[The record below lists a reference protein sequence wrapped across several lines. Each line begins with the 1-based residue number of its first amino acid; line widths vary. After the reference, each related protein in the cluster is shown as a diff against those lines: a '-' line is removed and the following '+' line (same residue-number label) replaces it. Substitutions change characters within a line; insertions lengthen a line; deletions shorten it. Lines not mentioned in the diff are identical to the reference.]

1 MKFAKY
7 LAENSVPE
15 WRSRYVNYRGLKKL
29 VKQATAAKSSA
40 LSSGSDSQGSLEGSC
55 EALTS
60 PPSAVAPNLHTRTST
75 VESGLHLQ
83 DDAEFLLA
91 LEEVQL
97 GREEVAFFTKLDY
110 EMRKAD
116 KFYKMKES
124 DAARRL
130 KDLHRQCD
138 IMMQKEVAGHEQAP
152 RRTFLGAD
160 HEGRQ
165 ERFIIEDEEIVIPES
180 ASDAEHFTPLVKNP
194 KHRLQKA
201 FLEYYRLLELLKNFR
216 IINQTSLTK
225 ILKKNEKNTGT
236 QGDWYLA
243 RAKRLHLFVSN
254 TIDELISQTETL
266 FTKVFAD
273 GNRQHAMRSL
283 RIPDVKAQD
292 SGVVSWRTGFLLG
305 LSVPAILLTL
315 RKVFHD
321 GFPDPNVTLIL
332 LVYGGLSIPILFL
345 FLYALLLVIWARFH
359 VNWVL
364 VFELDPRDYL
374 PPGGFSE
381 FASVLFFLFS
391 YTLYLA
397 LDDNFL
403 SFISLKWYP
412 TILLVVILIIVLN
425 PLDIFYR
432 SSRTWFIRSAARIV
446 FSGFFPVQFR
456 DFFITDLL
464 SSMTYMFVSLPV
476 LVCSAVY
483 DLDNLE
489 AHCGFSKSWT
499 VPAITAI
506 PACWRLAQC
515 LRRYHDAPL
524 RHPHLNNALKY
535 CLSLSVIFL
544 SATAK
549 ITESSVA
556 RGFWILFAILA
567 SCYAYFWDVWFD
579 WGLFQRQNKNKYL
592 RKVIVYPKWVY
603 GTAICTNFVL
613 RLSWVFLLSPNNWG
627 LFNDARLLVYL
638 QALMELW
645 RRFIWCIIRMEN
657 EHTNN
662 IGNFRAVTEVPL
674 PFRVKIIPLTEDA
687 FANRKKPRSGSRS
700 GLSILV
706 HRDPDPPQEE
716 DEDDMDEDDIV
727 GAERQFR
734 PASVVK
740 N

>member
-1 MKFAKY
+1 
-7 LAENSVPE
+7 
-15 WRSRYVNYRGLKKL
+15 
-29 VKQATAAKSSA
+29 
-40 LSSGSDSQGSLEGSC
+40 
-55 EALTS
+55 
-60 PPSAVAPNLHTRTST
+60 
-75 VESGLHLQ
+75 
-83 DDAEFLLA
+83 
-91 LEEVQL
+91 
-97 GREEVAFFTKLDY
+97 
-110 EMRKAD
+110 
-116 KFYKMKES
+116 
-124 DAARRL
+124 
-130 KDLHRQCD
+130 
-138 IMMQKEVAGHEQAP
+138 
-152 RRTFLGAD
+152 
-160 HEGRQ
+160 
-165 ERFIIEDEEIVIPES
+165 
-180 ASDAEHFTPLVKNP
+180 
-194 KHRLQKA
+194 
-201 FLEYYRLLELLKNFR
+201 
-216 IINQTSLTK
+216 
-225 ILKKNEKNTGT
+225 
-236 QGDWYLA
+236 
-243 RAKRLHLFVSN
+243 
-254 TIDELISQTETL
+254 
-266 FTKVFAD
+266 
-273 GNRQHAMRSL
+273 MRSL

-332 LVYGGLSIPILFL
+332 LVYGGLRSVLWHFLSIALPLSLSFILSIAASPFC
-345 FLYALLLVIWARFH
+345 FFSFTLYSLSSGRAFTSIGSSCLNLTLEVKILVLCGCPAAFANH
-359 VNWVL
+359 VDL
-364 VFELDPRDYL
+364 ADYL
-374 PPGGFSE
+374 PPEGFSE

-464 SSMTYMFVSLPV
+464 SSMTYMFVSMPV

-524 RHPHLNNALKY
+524 RHPHLTNALKY

-687 FANRKKPRSGSRS
+687 FANRKKKPRSGSRS

-706 HRDPDPPQEE
+706 HPPQEE
-716 DEDDMDEDDIV
+716 DEDDMEEDDLV
-727 GAERQFR
+727 GAERQFG

>member
-15 WRSRYVNYRGLKKL
+15 WRSRYVNYRVLKKL
-29 VKQATAAKSSA
+29 IKQAAAAKSSA
-40 LSSGSDSQGSLEGSC
+40 ASSGSDSQGSLEGSL
-55 EALTS
+55 EALTT

-83 DDAEFLLA
+83 NDSEFLMA
-91 LEEVQL
+91 LEENQL
-97 GREEVAFFTKLDY
+97 TREETAFFKKLDY

-116 KFYKMKES
+116 TFY
-124 DAARRL
+124 RY
-130 KDLHRQCD
+130 
-138 IMMQKEVAGHEQAP
+138 
-152 RRTFLGAD
+152 

-165 ERFIIEDEEIVIPES
+165 ERFIIEDNEIVIPES
-180 ASDAEHFTPLVKNP
+180 AGDAEHFTPLVKNP

-236 QGDWYLA
+236 QGDWYLT
-243 RAKRLHLFVSN
+243 RAKRLHLFVSD
-254 TIDELISQTETL
+254 TVDELITQTETL

-283 RIPDVKAQD
+283 RIPDLKSQD

-305 LSVPAILLTL
+305 LSLPAIVLTL

-345 FLYALLLVIWARFH
+345 FMYALLLVIWARYH

-374 PPGGFSE
+374 PPEGFSE
-381 FASVLFFLFS
+381 FAS
-391 YTLYLA
+391 
-397 LDDNFL
+397 
-403 SFISLKWYP
+403 WYP
-412 TILLVVILIIVLN
+412 TILLVIILCIVLN
-425 PLDIFYR
+425 PLNIFYR

-446 FSGFFPVQFR
+446 CSGLFPVQFR

-464 SSMTYMFVSLPV
+464 SSMTYMFVSMPV

-524 RHPHLNNALKY
+524 RHPHLTNALKY

-549 ITESSVA
+549 ITESPVA
-556 RGFWILFAILA
+556 RAFWILFALLA
-567 SCYAYFWDVWFD
+567 TCYSYFWDVWFD
-579 WGLFQRQNKNKYL
+579 WGLFQRQSKNKYL
-592 RKVIVYPKWVY
+592 RKHIVYPKWVY
-603 GTAICTNFVL
+603 GTAVITNFVL

-627 LFNDARLLVYL
+627 LFADARLLVYL

-674 PFRVKIIPLTEDA
+674 PFRVKIIPLTDEA
-687 FANRKKPRSGSRS
+687 FVNRKKKARSGSRTA
-700 GLSILV
+700 LSILV
-706 HRDPDPPQEE
+706 HREPEAPQEE
-716 DEDDMDEDDIV
+716 DEDDIDDDDGVDVSLDEQRLEPGNVLKVD
-727 GAERQFR
+727 
-734 PASVVK
+734 
-740 N
+740 